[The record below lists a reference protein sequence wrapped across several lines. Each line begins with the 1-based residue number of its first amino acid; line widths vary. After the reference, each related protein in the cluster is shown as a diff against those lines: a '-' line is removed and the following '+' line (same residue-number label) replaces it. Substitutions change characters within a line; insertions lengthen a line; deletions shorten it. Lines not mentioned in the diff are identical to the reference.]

1 VIAVFF
7 GPALRVTTTATYAA
21 QEFYGVIE
29 SRLQEKAG
37 QWIVGGRTVN
47 MSDQIALI

>member
-7 GPALRVTTTATYAA
+7 GPVLRVTTATYAA
-21 QEFYGVIE
+21 KEFCGVIE
-29 SRLQEKAG
+29 SRPQEKAG
-37 QWIVGGRTVN
+37 LWIVGGRTVN